1 MPHKTDSIKYMTL
14 SSIIGLCFGLLA
26 PNAMASGSNVST
38 FSPGA
43 ILEQIQQAAASMSG
57 GLNALGDQ
65 IQQLSLAQQQS
76 ENSYRYQNDPQLINI
91 SNNTLAA
98 NTASQTAAQTAS
110 ALSSQDITQAL
121 QPMSDASMETSTS
134 GGVAVN
140 DQEQA
145 SNANDRLNALSDIT
159 QDYSWGTTASDTLF
173 ANFNFTPST
182 NSNYKIDGN
191 DADPVYQG
199 QPTLHDSFF
208 DFANFIQPT
217 SLNYND
223 TPGGLESAEK
233 FIQFLTNNYDP
244 TYNQLINL
252 NDLNSK
258 ITQANSS
265 DTTGNNAASIIR
277 YLTTSKDFQKAQM
290 VVRQATAA
298 QSVSLYTLNNIQAER
313 QAIVSKDD
321 VPQLDTI
328 AQNMGIEVGKD
339 SSGNYIY
346 PSKAQISYY
355 QTHHDL
361 NDETWYQNLKT
372 LSGRNVERETLI
384 TLKQIQQSLQQQHQD
399 NQTIE
404 ALLAVSNI
412 QGNQQSIVSLAQ
424 TKQNLANWIKNLDP
438 SSPTAPQDSSTNS
451 LPAPPN

>member
-38 FSPGA
+38 FSPGS

-76 ENSYRYQNDPQLINI
+76 ENSYRYQNDPQLSNI

-140 DQEQA
+140 DQQQA

-233 FIQFLTNNYDP
+233 FIQFLTKNYDP
-244 TYNQLINL
+244 TYNQLIDL

-277 YLTTSKDFQKAQM
+277 YLTTSKDFQKAQT
-290 VVRQATAA
+290 VIRQATAA

-361 NDETWYQNLKT
+361 NDETWYQNLQT
-372 LSGRNVERETLI
+372 LSGPNVERETLI
-384 TLKQIQQSLQQQHQD
+384 TLKQIQQSLLQQHQD

-412 QGNQQSIVSLAQ
+412 QGNQQSLASLTQ
-424 TKQNLANWIKNLDP
+424 TKQNLANWIKNLDV
-438 SSPTAPQDSSTNS
+438 SNPTAPQDSSTNAAPA
-451 LPAPPN
+451 LPN

>member
-76 ENSYRYQNDPQLINI
+76 ENSYRYQNDPQLSNI

-98 NTASQTAAQTAS
+98 NTASQTAAQAAS

-233 FIQFLTNNYDP
+233 FIQFLTKNYDP
-244 TYNQLINL
+244 TYNQLIDL

-290 VVRQATAA
+290 GIRQATAA

-361 NDETWYQNLKT
+361 NDETWYQNLQT
-372 LSGRNVERETLI
+372 LSGPNVERETLI
-384 TLKQIQQSLQQQHQD
+384 TLKQIQQSLLQQHQD

-412 QGNQQSIVSLAQ
+412 QGNQQSLVSLAQ
-424 TKQNLANWIKNLDP
+424 TKQNLAGWIKNLDA
-438 SSPTAPQDSSTNS
+438 SNPTAPQDSSTNAAPA
-451 LPAPPN
+451 LPN

>member
-134 GGVAVN
+134 SGVAVN

-244 TYNQLINL
+244 TYNQLIDL

-361 NDETWYQNLKT
+361 NDETWYQNLQT
-372 LSGRNVERETLI
+372 LSGPNVERETLI
-384 TLKQIQQSLQQQHQD
+384 TLKQIQQSLLQQHQD

-412 QGNQQSIVSLAQ
+412 QGNQQSLASLTQ
-424 TKQNLANWIKNLDP
+424 TKQNLANWIKNLDV
-438 SSPTAPQDSSTNS
+438 SNPTAPQDSSTNAAPA
-451 LPAPPN
+451 LPN

>member
-244 TYNQLINL
+244 TYNQLIDL

-361 NDETWYQNLKT
+361 NDETWYQNLQT
-372 LSGRNVERETLI
+372 LSGPNVERETLI
-384 TLKQIQQSLQQQHQD
+384 TLKQIQQSLLQQHQD

-412 QGNQQSIVSLAQ
+412 QGNQQSLASLTQ
-424 TKQNLANWIKNLDP
+424 TKQNLANWIKNLDV
-438 SSPTAPQDSSTNS
+438 SNPTAPQDSSTNAAPA
-451 LPAPPN
+451 LPN